1 MKARDNFLSKIQ
13 LFTLAE
19 SLGGVESLVCVP
31 FGMTHGS
38 VPVEFKNEIGLTEY
52 LIRLSVG
59 IEHVED
65 LYADITQALKK

>member
-1 MKARDNFLSKIQ
+1 
-13 LFTLAE
+13 
-19 SLGGVESLVCVP
+19 
-31 FGMTHGS
+31 MTHGS
-38 VPVEFKNEIGLTEY
+38 VPVEIKNEIGLTES